1 MTRITKETKSGMEDW
16 LRITLNTMFRRDAMS
31 IDPSR
36 TEDERAKDTHIADDE
51 RGNLRGFQDALHLL
65 GYDYR
70 FETEMRVSA
79 TGCEYPNVTSVRI
92 VPISK

>member
-31 IDPSR
+31 VDPSR
-36 TEDERAKDTHIADDE
+36 TEDESAKDKRIADDE
-51 RGNLRGFQDALHLL
+51 RANLRGFQDALYFL

-70 FETEMRVSA
+70 FESEIKVSA